1 APGGVAGLP
10 SGPPGGGGL
19 RGSGEALHACLRAL
33 RPGTVRTHDHPGCG
47 PASERELGHDQGDSE
62 AAFAA
67 AFQQTDAA
75 EVAADCH
82 RRDRRRQG
90 TPLPQRGAGLGER
103 GGSLRGRRQRG
114 RRLGTFWKRLRPSRA
129 KIKAV
134 ATDMSVAYIVA
145 VREHL
150 PRAVHVFDHFHVIK
164 LFNDKLSDF
173 RRELYREATER
184 MHKDVLKGTRWLLLK
199 NPENLDPTRNERER
213 LEEA

>member
-1 APGGVAGLP
+1 
-10 SGPPGGGGL
+10 
-19 RGSGEALHACLRAL
+19 
-33 RPGTVRTHDHPGCG
+33 PGCG

-114 RRLGTFWKRLRPSRA
+114 RRLGTVLETTA
-129 KIKAV
+129 AV
-134 ATDMSVAYIVA
+134 TGEDQGRGDRYE
-145 VREHL
+145 RG
-150 PRAVHVFDHFHVIK
+150 
-164 LFNDKLSDF
+164 
-173 RRELYREATER
+173 LYPGCA
-184 MHKDVLKGTRWLLLK
+184 
-199 NPENLDPTRNERER
+199 
-213 LEEA
+213 